1 MVGGKD
7 ISSAHGVLAA
17 RSFLFFRAY
26 LEQFYRKTMGQDLI
40 LRSICKSIG
49 LSAFHTF
56 GYAKKLIIHH
66 MKHNKL
72 SHYILSLLL
81 STALLCGCNKH
92 PMTAMSEEEDSFQE
106 SVGGITILEAEHLE
120 AMDLARVPAIID
132 VAQGASAHGLSASRE
147 IVGVPDPLA
156 VTELQ
161 VVIKGNRARKKVIS
175 QQNAALLA
183 GAAALGGYV
192 TNSLFTWQSAS
203 KQQEKQAQEHQKLAN
218 RIRTLEEALSL
229 PATIDVN
236 TTSISQA
243 SDAICV
249 SGTHLVPPS
258 VSVSQSLPVGLC
270 TLLVGGYLARK
281 IQCCRTA
288 LATAEKEARAARDQE
303 IVQTRNAL
311 AAVARANT
319 ARDEAVV
326 RANTEKYEAIAR
338 VNTAR
343 DEAVARANRE
353 KNEAVAREN
362 REKDEAIARANTVRD
377 EAVARAN
384 REKDE
389 AIARANT
396 EKDAAI
402 ARVNTARDEAVAK
415 ANREKDEAIARA
427 STEKEEAIARANIA
441 RDEAVARANEAVVR
455 ANTEKDEAIAR
466 ANEAVED
473 LAARDQEIAQTRNA
487 LAAALMPLGEAEW
500 KQYFGDVR
508 SAPSLPSDIAT
519 ILDGPCPFWPNKKVR
534 DTHLLVLIPA
544 TVGGVP
550 FTLNR
555 IGELIKHPSHGGHRT
570 EYRCYNERVK
580 AQIGE
585 ESPPRSYWVLMTRD
599 VLPGSRNT
607 GYAHQKAL
615 VAGYASRESVPYAL
629 PSVLEA
635 ATAIL
640 MHHAREGE
648 RLFGDHP
655 RTYTRCQEV
664 VDGRDPA
671 IVGGFESSVLHVDV
685 IHFDFYV
692 YLCGVACCRKF

>member
-1 MVGGKD
+1 M
-7 ISSAHGVLAA
+7 A
-17 RSFLFFRAY
+17 
-26 LEQFYRKTMGQDLI
+26 
-40 LRSICKSIG
+40 
-49 LSAFHTF
+49 
-56 GYAKKLIIHH
+56 
-66 MKHNKL
+66 
-72 SHYILSLLL
+72 
-81 STALLCGCNKH
+81 
-92 PMTAMSEEEDSFQE
+92 AMSEEEHSWQE
-106 SVGGITILEAEHLE
+106 SVGGITILEAGHLE
-120 AMDLARVPAIID
+120 AMDSARVPAIID
-132 VAQGASAHGLSASRE
+132 VAQEAAAHGSSAIRE

-156 VTELQ
+156 VTQLQ
-161 VVIKGNRARKKVIS
+161 VVIRGNRARKKVIS
-175 QQNAALLA
+175 QQNAAFLA

-203 KQQEKQAQEHQKLAN
+203 KQQEKQAQEHQKLAT

-229 PATIDVN
+229 PVTIDVD
-236 TTSISQA
+236 TTPISQA
-243 SDAICV
+243 SDATCV
-249 SGTHLVPPS
+249 SGTRLFVPPS
-258 VSVSQSLPVGLC
+258 VSASQALPVGLC
-270 TLLVGGYLARK
+270 TLLVGGYIVRK
-281 IQCCRTA
+281 IQSCRTA

-303 IVQTRNAL
+303 IVQKRNAL

-319 ARDEAVV
+319 ERDEAVTEKDEAV
-326 RANTEKYEAIAR
+326 ARANTERDEAVTEKDEAIARANTEKDEAIARANTEKEEAIARANTEKDEAIAR

-343 DEAVARANRE
+343 NKAVARDNREKYEAVARANRE
-353 KNEAVAREN
+353 KN
-362 REKDEAIARANTVRD
+362 EAIARANTVRD

-384 REKDE
+384 REKDA

-396 EKDAAI
+396 EKDAVI
-402 ARVNTARDEAVAK
+402 ARVNTARDEAVARE
-415 ANREKDEAIARA
+415 NREKDA
-427 STEKEEAIARANIA
+427 AIARAN
-441 RDEAVARANEAVVR
+441 
-455 ANTEKDEAIAR
+455 TEKEEAIAR

-508 SAPSLPSDIAT
+508 SAPPLPSDIAT

-555 IGELIKHPSHGGHRT
+555 LGELIKHPNNGGHRT

-585 ESPPRSYWVLMTRD
+585 ASPSRSYWVLMTRD

-615 VAGYASRESVPYAL
+615 VAGYASRESVPYTL

-692 YLCGVACCRKF
+692 YLCGVSCCRKF

>member
-1 MVGGKD
+1 M
-7 ISSAHGVLAA
+7 A
-17 RSFLFFRAY
+17 
-26 LEQFYRKTMGQDLI
+26 
-40 LRSICKSIG
+40 
-49 LSAFHTF
+49 
-56 GYAKKLIIHH
+56 
-66 MKHNKL
+66 
-72 SHYILSLLL
+72 
-81 STALLCGCNKH
+81 
-92 PMTAMSEEEDSFQE
+92 AMSEEENSWQE
-106 SVGGITILEAEHLE
+106 SVGGITILEAGHLE
-120 AMDLARVPAIID
+120 AMDSARVPAIID
-132 VAQGASAHGLSASRE
+132 VAQEAAAHGSSAIRE

-156 VTELQ
+156 VTQLQ
-161 VVIKGNRARKKVIS
+161 VVIRGNRARKKVIS

-229 PATIDVN
+229 PAMIDVD
-236 TTSISQA
+236 TTPISQA
-243 SDAICV
+243 SDATCV
-249 SGTHLVPPS
+249 SGTRLFVPPS
-258 VSVSQSLPVGLC
+258 VSASQALPVGLC
-270 TLLVGGYLARK
+270 TLLVGGYIVRK
-281 IQCCRTA
+281 IQSCRTA

-303 IVQTRNAL
+303 IVQKRNAL

-319 ARDEAVV
+319 EKDEAVARANTERDEAVTEKDEAIA
-326 RANTEKYEAIAR
+326 RANTEKDEAIAR

-343 DEAVARANRE
+343 NKAVARDNREKYEAVARANRE
-353 KNEAVAREN
+353 KN
-362 REKDEAIARANTVRD
+362 EAIARANTVRD

-384 REKDE
+384 REKDA

-396 EKDAAI
+396 EKDAVI
-402 ARVNTARDEAVAK
+402 ARVNTARDEAVARE
-415 ANREKDEAIARA
+415 NREKDA
-427 STEKEEAIARANIA
+427 AIARAN
-441 RDEAVARANEAVVR
+441 
-455 ANTEKDEAIAR
+455 TEKEEAIAR

-508 SAPSLPSDIAT
+508 SAPPLPSDIAT

-555 IGELIKHPSHGGHRT
+555 LGELIKHPNNGGHRT

-585 ESPPRSYWVLMTRD
+585 ASPSRSYWVLMTRD

-615 VAGYASRESVPYAL
+615 VAGYASRESVPYTL

-692 YLCGVACCRKF
+692 YLCGVSCCRKF